1 MYKYIKMINFLLGT
15 LNLLDSKNINDSILN
30 NIYTTILKI
39 DDDELFNLANSYD
52 LKDYDYDIDLLLEVI
67 NKLNKNEYNKEINSI
82 KIKINNLKNNKT
94 I

>member
-1 MYKYIKMINFLLGT
+1 MINFLLGT

-39 DDDELFNLANSYD
+39 DDDELFNLDNSYD
-52 LKDYDYDIDLLLEVI
+52 LKEYDYDIDLLIEVI
-67 NKLNKNEYNKEINSI
+67 NKLNKTEYNEDINTL
-82 KIKINNLKNNKT
+82 KIKINNLKNNNS

>member
-1 MYKYIKMINFLLGT
+1 MINFLLGT

-67 NKLNKNEYNKEINSI
+67 NKLNKTEYNEDINTL